1 MERFLCDTQ
10 NRKVDKMINESFEKH
25 LQENLRYISY
35 SKKVKVFLKYNSRLL
50 FLQLGI
56 NKKRQNRQI

>member
-25 LQENLRYISY
+25 LQENLRYILY